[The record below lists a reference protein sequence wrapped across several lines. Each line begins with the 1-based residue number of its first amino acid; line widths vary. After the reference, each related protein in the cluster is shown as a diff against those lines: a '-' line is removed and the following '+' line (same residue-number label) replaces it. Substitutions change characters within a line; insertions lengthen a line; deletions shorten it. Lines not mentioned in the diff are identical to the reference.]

1 MHYNLN
7 FSGHF
12 KKDAKACKKRN
23 FDIYLLEKILIDLRD
38 KGFLS
43 QEYTP
48 HKLSGDYKGRW
59 ECHIKSDWLL
69 IWKQDDDQKIIYLE
83 RTGTH
88 SDLF

>member
-1 MHYNLN
+1 M
-7 FSGHF
+7 
-12 KKDAKACKKRN
+12 
-23 FDIYLLEKILIDLRD
+23 RD

-43 QEYTP
+43 QEYKP

-69 IWKQDDDQKIIYLE
+69 IWKQDDDQKIIHLE
-83 RTGTH
+83 RTGTY